1 MSELILIVD
10 DSLTVRMDL
19 EEAFDEAGFTC
30 HSCADLASARAFLA
44 RQRPAVVVLDVLLPD
59 GSGVDLLRELR
70 ALPDGND
77 AIVLMLSSEADVK
90 DRLIGLGTGADEYVG
105 KPYDRSYVTART
117 RELLRTRRNPAT
129 PRAPTVLVIDDSL
142 SYREALREQLQQAG
156 YEVLLAGTGEDGM
169 RIAAAARPDA
179 LLVDNQLPGID
190 GAAVIRRL
198 RLDAALRSTPCIL
211 LTASDERDTELRAL
225 DAGADAFVRKQD
237 DPALLLARLA
247 AVLRSAATAA
257 PAEGASELGPKRVLA
272 VDDSPTF
279 LAALGELLR
288 DEGYDVVA
296 AESGQ
301 AALDLL
307 TVQPVDIILM
317 DLRMPG
323 MDGRETCRR
332 IKAAPMLRDVPL
344 VILTGQEDRASMLD
358 ALEIGADD
366 FIQKSA
372 DFEVLKAR
380 VRAQLRRKQFEDENR
395 RIRLDLLNMEMEAAE
410 ARAANELAAS
420 RAELLAQLE
429 QKNAA
434 LEQANA
440 RLAQA
445 NQAKTDFM
453 STMSHELR
461 TPLNAIIG
469 FSEILKEGLA
479 GQLQPRQ
486 VQFSRHIHDSGM
498 HLLALINDILDL
510 AKIEAG
516 KVDIEP
522 EDIELDAMLE
532 DAAALVRERA
542 QARRISL
549 DVSHVALGSGLRAD
563 KRRLKQIL
571 LNLLSN
577 AVKFSRDDGT
587 VLLRAGLVDRVRAA
601 SALPGSEPA
610 PGLRTPLP
618 ESKFRRFVEFS
629 VEDQGIGMSEGD
641 LDTLFKPFGQ
651 IRNDVTREVEGT
663 GLGLVT
669 VARLVDLHGGAVA
682 VTSRAG
688 HGSCF
693 SFWLPWHAGAEAD
706 PPAGSPPRVGPAD
719 PVGLPVALVVEDDEA
734 GAELMRVQLE
744 AEGFVVRHASSAEA
758 ALQMAPLFT
767 PALITLDIQLPG
779 MDGWEFL
786 CRIQELPGWMDVPVV
801 VVSLDAAHE
810 VGLSLGAAAVL
821 QKPVRRADFTRELAT
836 LGFKP
841 TDSKALRVLLIDD
854 AAEPEASSN
863 MDLNEPGYALMHAFG
878 GRQGIE
884 LTRRHLPD
892 LVILDLLVSDMGGIE
907 VVEALK
913 TDARTADIPVIMLA
927 AKRFSAA
934 DRQRLNTHVQ
944 ALLDRGGL
952 QPDRFLGD
960 VKRAFGR
967 SMRAH

>member
-1 MSELILIVD
+1 MSDLILIVD

-30 HSCADLASARAFLA
+30 HSCADLTSARAFLA
-44 RQRPAVVVLDVLLPD
+44 QQRPAVVVLDVLLPD

-70 ALPDGND
+70 ALPDGGD

-105 KPYDRSYVTART
+105 KPYDRGYITART
-117 RELLRTRRNPAT
+117 RELLRTRRSPAAQ
-129 PRAPTVLVIDDSL
+129 RAPTVLVIDDSL
-142 SYREALREQLQQAG
+142 SYREAMREQLQQAG
-156 YEVLLAGTGEDGM
+156 YEVLLAGSGEDGL

-179 LLVDNQLPGID
+179 LLIDKQLPGID

-211 LTASDERDTELRAL
+211 FTAGDERDTELQAL

-247 AVLRSAATAA
+247 AVLRSAATTV
-257 PAEGASELGPKRVLA
+257 PAEGASELGPKRILA

-279 LAALGELLR
+279 LAALGDLLR

-307 TVQPVDIILM
+307 ALQQVDIILM

-429 QKNAA
+429 QKNTA
-434 LEQANA
+434 LEEAIA
-440 RLAQA
+440 RIAQA

-469 FSEILKEGLA
+469 FSEILKDGLV

-486 VQFSRHIHDSGM
+486 VEFSRHIHDSGM

-522 EDIELDAMLE
+522 EDIELDAMLD
-532 DAAALVRERA
+532 DAATLVRERA
-542 QARRISL
+542 QARRIRL
-549 DVSHVALGSGLRAD
+549 EVSHAALGSGLRAD

-587 VLLRAGLVDRVRAA
+587 VSLRAHLVDRVRAA
-601 SALPGSEPA
+601 SGLPGSEPA

-618 ESKFRRFVEFS
+618 ESRFRRFVEFS
-629 VEDQGIGMSEGD
+629 VEDHGIGMSEGD
-641 LDTLFKPFGQ
+641 LEMLFKPFGQ

-682 VTSRAG
+682 VTSRVD

-693 SFWLPWHAGAEAD
+693 SFWLPWHAGAEVD
-706 PPAGSPPRVGPAD
+706 PPIASPQRSGPAD
-719 PVGLPVALVVEDDEA
+719 PIGTPVALVVEDDEA

-744 AEGFVVRHASSAEA
+744 AEGFLVRHASSAEV
-758 ALQMAPLFT
+758 ALQMASSFT
-767 PALITLDIQLPG
+767 PALITLDIHLPG

-786 CRIQELPGWMDVPVV
+786 CRIQELPGWTDVPVV

-821 QKPVRRADFTRELAT
+821 QKPVRRDDFTRELAT

-841 TDSKALRVLLIDD
+841 TDSKALRVLVIDD
-854 AAEPEASSN
+854 AVEPEASN
-863 MDLNEPGYALMHAFG
+863 MDFNEPGYALMRAFG

-913 TDARTADIPVIMLA
+913 TDVRTADIPVIMLA
-927 AKRFSAA
+927 AKHFSAA

-952 QPDRFLGD
+952 QRGRFLGD

-967 SMRAH
+967 STRPH